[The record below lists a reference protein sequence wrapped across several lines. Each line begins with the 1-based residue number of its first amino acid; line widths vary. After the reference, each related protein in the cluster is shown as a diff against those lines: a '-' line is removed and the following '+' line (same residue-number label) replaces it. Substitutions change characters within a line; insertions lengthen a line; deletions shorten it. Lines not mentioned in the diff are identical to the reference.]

1 MKEKEIKKDNNAI
14 PFIKVLWKI
23 IKFILIA
30 LLLLVFIVIIVQRI
44 SNNKMS
50 VAGYGVYTVVSES
63 MVPEYQIF
71 DMLFAKKTNPTDIN
85 VGDDVVYQGKEG
97 DFAGKIV
104 THRVIKKRGAPGAYT
119 FTTKGIAND
128 LEDPEIDS
136 SQVMGKVLFK
146 SKILSLISKV
156 LSNSYGFYFI
166 IFVPFVIIVT
176 FEIIDTVNERKRLKI
191 KG

>member
-1 MKEKEIKKDNNAI
+1 MEKKESKKDNNSLS
-14 PFIKVLWKI
+14 FIKVLWKI
-23 IKFILIA
+23 IKLILIG

-63 MVPEYQIF
+63 MVPEYKVF

-104 THRVIKKRGAPGAYT
+104 THRVIKKRGTPGTYT

-128 LEDPEIDS
+128 LEDPEIDD
-136 SQVMGKVLFK
+136 SQIMGKVLFK
-146 SKILSLISKV
+146 SVILSLISKV
-156 LSNSYGFYFI
+156 LSNTYGFYFLV
-166 IFVPFVIIVT
+166 FVPFVVIVT
-176 FEIIDTVNERKRLKI
+176 FEIIDTVNERKRLKE